1 MPKVRTSALA
11 AAVVRDITKEGFFH
25 PAASRGFIYLGLR
38 FFMGKTKLIVVTDRH
53 VISSKLL
60 LKGIRSEISAVV
72 ILKTVSIAILKM
84 LGRLRYHVE
93 SGCSMSI
100 IGVSRHELLNRN

>member
-72 ILKTVSIAILKM
+72 ILKTVSIAIENVGQVTLPCGIWM
-84 LGRLRYHVE
+84 QHVNHWR
-93 SGCSMSI
+93 
-100 IGVSRHELLNRN
+100 VTA